1 MNDLRR
7 IRSEIG
13 GTQVIFHDG
22 IFKDIISIENIFDAW
37 REFIKGKQN
46 KGDTQDFALDLEDNI
61 FVLHHDLS
69 DGTYTHGSYQ
79 QFRIS
84 DPKPRV
90 ISKASV
96 RDRLLHHAIYR
107 NLYPGFDKTFVYDSF
122 SCRTGKGV
130 HKAFA
135 RLVKVAR
142 KVSCGYVRPCWA
154 LKCDMRKFF
163 DSIDHQILMNQLA
176 ERIDDNCLLGL
187 LTNIIQSFSASEGR
201 GIPLGN
207 LTSQLFA
214 NIYMDPLDK
223 FIKHRLKVKYYI
235 RYADDLVLLDSDPSV
250 LMGDFVEIAQFCRER
265 LKLQVHPN
273 KVFLRKLTWG
283 IDFVGYVALPRHNRP
298 RKKTVRR
305 MLRHLT
311 YQVKH
316 NPIRGRLSL
325 PSYLGYLQH
334 VNGYKI
340 AGQLRAV
347 MDHVIHSSGVQK

>member
-1 MNDLRR
+1 
-7 IRSEIG
+7 
-13 GTQVIFHDG
+13 
-22 IFKDIISIENIFDAW
+22 
-37 REFIKGKQN
+37 
-46 KGDTQDFALDLEDNI
+46 LEDNI
-61 FVLHHDLS
+61 FALHQDLTE
-69 DGTYTHGSYQ
+69 GTYTHGSYQ

-130 HKAFA
+130 HKAFT
-135 RLVKVAR
+135 RLTTVAR
-142 KVSCGYVRPCWA
+142 KVSHGYDRPCWA

-163 DSIDHQILMNQLA
+163 DSIDHQILRNQLA
-176 ERIDDNCLLGL
+176 DRIDDACLLEL
-187 LTNIIQSFSASEGR
+187 LTNIVESFSASEGR

-214 NIYMDPLDK
+214 NVYMDPLDK
-223 FIKHRLKVKYYI
+223 FIKHRLKVEHYI
-235 RYADDLVLLDSDPSV
+235 RYADDLVLLGSDPSV
-250 LMGDFVEIAQFCRER
+250 LMGAFVEITQFCREQ

-283 IDFVGYVALPRHNRP
+283 IDFVGYVALPHHNRP

-305 MLRHLT
+305 MFRHLA
-311 YQVKH
+311 YQAEH
-316 NPIRGRLSL
+316 NLPRARLSL

-334 VNGYKI
+334 VNGHKI
-340 AGQLRAV
+340 ANQLKTV
-347 MDHVIHSSGVQK
+347 MEYATDPVEIK